1 MAARTST
8 VRVSDPSYAVLALT
22 ATLVTALRLV
32 ARSVAPFPYAPRLE
46 DLALSFLL
54 YALSLTPAL
63 TVALLGPRFA
73 RLARLLLG
81 MPFGLLAMSL
91 LFAGGYSS

>member
-8 VRVSDPSYAVLALT
+8 VRESDPFYAVLALT

-54 YALSLTPAL
+54 
-63 TVALLGPRFA
+63 
-73 RLARLLLG
+73 
-81 MPFGLLAMSL
+81 
-91 LFAGGYSS
+91 